1 MSEAVHGEIAAQLA
15 AARRD
20 GKRIAVPASGWPPSD
35 VATAERIRDLATAAM
50 GEPVA
55 GWKIGATS
63 PEAQAIIGCDGPF
76 YGPMFA
82 FQMAEPGQMSGS
94 GAALA
99 APPGLL
105 GVECE
110 FAFRIA
116 EDQPAGRGGWD
127 RHTIAALVR
136 SCHPALEIIARR
148 TEGSGFPGFTPA
160 VADFALNAG
169 FVHGPAIARWRDA
182 DLAAA
187 EVLGFVDGAQTNAG
201 FGRNVLGHPLEALA
215 WLANALADRGGG
227 LAAGQWVSTGTCL
240 GVVPGMPG
248 SVVSGDFGPLGAVSV
263 QLT

>member
-1 MSEAVHGEIAAQLA
+1 MGEAVERDIAARLA
-15 AARRD
+15 AARRE
-20 GKRIAVPASGWPPSD
+20 GLLIPLPEVGWPPAD
-35 VATAERIRDLATAAM
+35 VAAAERIRELATVAM

-82 FQMAEPGQMSGS
+82 SQMTGS
-94 GAALA
+94 GAVLA

-105 GVECE
+105 GIECE

-116 EDQPAGRGGWD
+116 EDQPVGRGGWD

-148 TEGSGFPGFTPA
+148 TEGGGFPGFTPA

-169 FVHGPAIARWRDA
+169 FVHGPAIEGWRDA
-182 DLAAA
+182 DLAGA

-215 WLANALADRGGG
+215 WLANALAERGGG
-227 LAAGQWVSTGTCL
+227 LATGQWVSTGTCL
-240 GVVPGMPG
+240 GVVPGGPG
-248 SVVSGDFGPLGAVSV
+248 SHVAGGYGALGQVELRFV
-263 QLT
+263 D

>member
-1 MSEAVHGEIAAQLA
+1 MGETVHGEIAAELA
-15 AARRD
+15 AARRE
-20 GKRIAVPASGWPPSD
+20 GRVIPLPETGWPPAD

-63 PEAQAIIGCDGPF
+63 PEAQAIIGCGGPF

-82 FQMAEPGQMSGS
+82 FQIAESGT
-94 GAALA
+94 ALA
-99 APPGLL
+99 APAGLL

-116 EDQPAGRGGWD
+116 EDQPPGRGGWD
-127 RHTIAALVR
+127 RHAIAALVG

-148 TEGSGFPGFTPA
+148 TVGSGFPGFTPA

-169 FVHGPAIARWRDA
+169 FLHGPAIEGWQGA

-215 WLANALADRGGG
+215 WLANTLADRGRG
-227 LAAGQWVSTGTCL
+227 LTAGQWVSTGTCL
-240 GVVPGMPG
+240 GVVPGGPG
-248 SVVSGDFGPLGAVSV
+248 QLVRGDFGPLGAVSV
-263 QLT
+263 RFAG